1 MVDSEKF
8 ASPKTGCC
16 PLSLGQI

>member
-8 ASPKTGCC
+8 ASPKTNGC